1 MKKRRRAAK
10 SRSVQALKERDYNKL
25 YREVKKQVQQTNERL
40 KSLERRHAAGT
51 WASGKLKTRIR
62 SNKTKGLM
70 YKGKRVKLKKYMSKT
85 NLVQVQKATKQFLES
100 ATSTNKGIKGVR
112 ENTIKSLKDTL
123 NWGREKGKRLSDKD
137 AEFLYGILEDK
148 QPRDLIKELGASLVF
163 FEVGLAIENHYSRQT
178 FIDRLNSYLV
188 QEMDE
193 DLRSQAEHIYNTYV
207 LGSL

>member
-112 ENTIKSLKDTL
+112 ENTIKSLKGEIDKNHQDL
-123 NWGREKGKRLSDKD
+123 VKVAINLREYRQKSAKSCEK
-137 AEFLYGILEDK
+137 A
-148 QPRDLIKELGASLVF
+148 LVK
-163 FEVGLAIENHYSRQT
+163 
-178 FIDRLNSYLV
+178 
-188 QEMDE
+188 
-193 DLRSQAEHIYNTYV
+193 
-207 LGSL
+207 